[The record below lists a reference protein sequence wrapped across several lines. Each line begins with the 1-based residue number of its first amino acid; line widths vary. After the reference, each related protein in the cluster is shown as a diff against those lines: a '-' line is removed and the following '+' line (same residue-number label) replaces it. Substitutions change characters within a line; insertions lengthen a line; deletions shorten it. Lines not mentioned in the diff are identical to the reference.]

1 MQNETFSVLKRFR
14 FRNEIIIS
22 FHIEKSPFHFIL
34 QNLKRISVQVYEP
47 EL

>member
-22 FHIEKSPFHFIL
+22 FHIEK
-34 QNLKRISVQVYEP
+34 ISISFYIAISQKNKCSG
-47 EL
+47 L